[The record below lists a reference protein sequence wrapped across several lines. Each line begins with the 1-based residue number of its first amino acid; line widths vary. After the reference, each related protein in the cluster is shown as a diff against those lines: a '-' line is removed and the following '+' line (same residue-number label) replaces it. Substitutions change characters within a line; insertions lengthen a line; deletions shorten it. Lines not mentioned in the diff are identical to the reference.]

1 MKRFFKKIMSAV
13 VAAAMILSVGTAAPS
28 LSVSAKESVGN
39 GLILSEDSIVI
50 AEAPPPPSRR
60 FLPEMLTPQGLLS
73 LSQTPVS

>member
-1 MKRFFKKIMSAV
+1 
-13 VAAAMILSVGTAAPS
+13 MILSVGTAAPS

-50 AEAPPPPSRR
+50 AEGASAT
-60 FLPEMLTPQGLLS
+60 FTAVLAEMLTPQGLLS